1 MIQTEMTTEKTSE
14 KTSETAV
21 QCADA
26 SDILTALLSIS
37 PVPKD
42 SPSVR
47 AVWLRDTAAA
57 VKTLLKVIDLEF
69 RIAVDDLIENG
80 TADSRYEIIPLTKTE
95 REVDKET
102 LRTAH
107 PDLYEQLAFI
117 DADTA
122 IDILGKKTL
131 RSLILERTD
140 LETVHRLDSVNIQP
154 FEKLCR
160 ECGEDAALY
169 ITELRV
175 PNGYVLRE
183 AAAAETLQAETD
195 RKADA
200 ESGAE
205 TKTETG
211 IKTQTRTLTQ
221 TNTKSGG
228 I

>member
-14 KTSETAV
+14 KTSESRA

-26 SDILTALLSIS
+26 ADILTALLSIS

-80 TADSRYEIIPLTKTE
+80 ADSRYEIIPLTKTE
-95 REVDKET
+95 REVDKEI

-131 RSLILERTD
+131 RTLILERTD

-200 ESGAE
+200 EAGAE

-221 TNTKSGG
+221 TNTKTGG